1 MSIPDA
7 DSVKMFIGQI
17 PRTMEED
24 ELKKMMEEYGPVYQ
38 LGIIRDRGSGQHRG
52 KYFLHFEYFLLNN
65 NNYNNNNH
73 GFFRTCSMHLH
84 VVGLKNYFK
93 SRDA

>member
-1 MSIPDA
+1 MAMPDP

-38 LGIIRDRGSGQHRG
+38 CGIIRDRSSGQHRG
-52 KYFLHFEYFLLNN
+52 KRLYVSSSFLTMLVTDRLPVQDSSGILL
-65 NNYNNNNH
+65 
-73 GFFRTCSMHLH
+73 
-84 VVGLKNYFK
+84 
-93 SRDA
+93 